1 MARIW
6 QISFFAPNYNVS
18 LKTEKKS
25 PQGGLK
31 KEKFK
36 TQKPNWIEKIIIWL
50 TSSKKKLH
58 RIFARMAQVIQE
70 EKIELVINDGDLM
83 ENPQNERGLITRK
96 GIATAKQIMRSFCE
110 KNHVRM
116 ELNAGNYE
124 MAYWKNQQAFFHPS
138 PFLFLILYIGK
149 YKYKK

>member
-1 MARIW
+1 
-6 QISFFAPNYNVS
+6 
-18 LKTEKKS
+18 
-25 PQGGLK
+25 LK

-116 ELNAGNYE
+116 ELMPAT
-124 MAYWKNQQAFFHPS
+124 MRWH
-138 PFLFLILYIGK
+138 IGK
-149 YKYKK
+149 TNRPFFIPHHFYF